1 MNVGDLVTEPYW
13 SKAGIGIILIHRP
26 LKAQRGGWGWFVFWI
41 TGPKSQRGWEHAH
54 HWHSTDELIPLGQ
67 KMSVKATNKT

>member
-41 TGPKSQRGWEHAH
+41 TGPKSNQDWTQYM
-54 HWHSTDELIPLGQ
+54 WQTTDELIPLGQ
-67 KMSVKATNKT
+67 KQSDKVTNKT